1 MIFATVGT
9 HEDPF
14 DRLVQELDRLVS
26 SGELREEVVIQYG
39 YSQPPRHC
47 KGEKMIPFPEVQR
60 LMAQARVVI
69 THGGPASIMQALAHG
84 KVPVVVP
91 RRPEFGEHV
100 DGHQVA
106 FSKRLEDRTLRVLE
120 IGELGPILRDYDRRI
135 TGLPAPEAPLERARR
150 FSERLDLL
158 CRGLLSIP

>member
-26 SGELREEVVIQYG
+26 SGELREEVMIQYG
-39 YSQPPRHC
+39 YSQPPRFC
-47 KGEKMIPFPEVQR
+47 KGDKMIPFAEVQR
-60 LMAQARVVI
+60 WMAEARVVI
-69 THGGPASIMQALAHG
+69 THGGPASIMQAMAHG

-120 IGELGPILRDYDRRI
+120 IAELGPILREYEQRI
-135 TGLPAPEAPLERARR
+135 AVLPSPEAPTERARR
-150 FSERLDLL
+150 FSEGLDSV
-158 CRGLLSIP
+158 CRKLVGA